1 MKLNEYILEI
11 EKFLKDYLEKTHMD
25 TYVLGLSGGVDSS
38 LCACLA
44 LNAVGRERLKVIMMP
59 INSNPA
65 DLNDAMKLAT
75 LKDLDYIVVD
85 ATETYNQYVSDMKK
99 AGVFL
104 SRDTL
109 SNLKA
114 RIRMCILYAYAQE
127 HRGLVI
133 GTDNKDERF
142 TGYFSSSFFARSGMF
157 TSLPPRKGSIITTG
171 IPFAA
176 AYLRPLT
183 PAWAFS
189 SM

>member
-1 MKLNEYILEI
+1 MKLEEYLLVI
-11 EKFLKDYLEKTHMD
+11 ERFLKNYLKKSGMD

-38 LCACLA
+38 LTAA
-44 LNAVGRERLKVIMMP
+44 LTKKAVGKEKLKCIMMP

-65 DLNDAMKLAT
+65 DLNDAIKLAN
-75 LKDLDYIVVD
+75 LMDLDYVVID
-85 ATETYNQYVSDMKK
+85 ASDTYEQYLKDMNKS
-99 AGVFL
+99 GIIL

-142 TGYFSSSFFARSGMF
+142 TGYFTKHGDGACDL
-157 TSLPPRKGSIITTG
+157 LPIAHLLKEEVVQASKILGVPK
-171 IPFAA
+171 
-176 AYLRPLT
+176 
-183 PAWAFS
+183 
-189 SM
+189 

>member
-11 EKFLKDYLEKTHMD
+11 EKFLKDYLEKSHMD

-142 TGYFSSSFFARSGMF
+142 TGYFTKHGDGACDILPIAHLLKEEVVKASKLVGVPTKRSWRTYF
-157 TSLPPRKGSIITTG
+157 IFK
-171 IPFAA
+171 
-176 AYLRPLT
+176 
-183 PAWAFS
+183 
-189 SM
+189 